1 MSSAALPDAIATAAA
16 IRSGETSAREVVEES
31 IRRIEKLDPQ
41 LNAMVGTRYDEA
53 LAEVDAGLPDGPLT
67 GVPVVIKS
75 LAADVAGLP
84 TTGGSRLWADKVA
97 SADSE
102 LVRRYKAAGM
112 VVLGTT
118 NTPELG
124 KNASTEPVLH
134 GACHNPWSLEHS
146 TGGSSGGS
154 AAAVAAGLVP
164 VAHGNDG
171 GGSVRIP
178 AAVCGL
184 FGLKPSRGLIPGA
197 PYPST
202 ISSPTSVH
210 GALTTTVRD
219 SALMLDISAGRAPG
233 QATFGA
239 TPPTGGYLGCVDQ
252 DPARLRIGIATVVP
266 DGPAVDPEG
275 VAAARRTADLLT
287 DLGHEVVETTLP
299 VAYPDYA
306 RHSGVIMG
314 ANLVAHVDD
323 RLAEL
328 GRELRDDDIEPFT
341 RVMYDR
347 YSSMPMADLLRALEG
362 FEQVGFATS
371 ALFRGAD
378 AFDVVLTPVLCLR
391 TPRLG
396 VLDTT
401 TPEVMY
407 TVAPGMAGFTS
418 LVNVTGGSAMS
429 VPAGFDSEGLPLGAH
444 FFTDLGGEP
453 LLLSLAA
460 QLERVAPWPRH
471 APLAG

>member
-1 MSSAALPDAIATAAA
+1 MTSRDLPDAVATAAA
-16 IRSGETSAREVVEES
+16 VRSGETSAREVVEES
-31 IRRIEKLDPQ
+31 IRRIEDLDPQ
-41 LNAMVGTRYDEA
+41 LNAMVGTRFDEA

-84 TTGGSRLWADKVA
+84 TTGGSRLWADDVA

-134 GACHNPWSLEHS
+134 GACHNPWSLDHS

-171 GGSVRIP
+171 GGSIRIP
-178 AAVCGL
+178 AAACGL
-184 FGLKPSRGLIPGA
+184 FGLKPSRGVVPGA

-202 ISSPTSVH
+202 IASPTSVH

-233 QATFGA
+233 QATLGA
-239 TPPTGGYLGCVDQ
+239 TPPASGYLGCVDK
-252 DPARLRIGIATVVP
+252 DPGSLRIGIATVVP
-266 DGPAVDPEG
+266 DGPAVDPAG
-275 VAAARRTADLLT
+275 VEAARRTADLLT
-287 DLGHEVVETTLP
+287 GLGHRVVEITLP
-299 VAYPDYA
+299 VAYPDFA

-328 GRELRDDDIEPFT
+328 GRDLRDDDIEPFT

-347 YSSMPMADLLRALEG
+347 YSAMPMADLLRALEG
-362 FEQVGFATS
+362 FEQTGFATS
-371 ALFRGAD
+371 ALFHGPD
-378 AFDVVLTPVLCLR
+378 ALDVVLTPTLCMR

-401 TPEVMY
+401 NPEVMY
-407 TVAPGMAGFTS
+407 TVAPAMAGFTS

-429 VPAGFDSEGLPLGAH
+429 VPAGFDVDGLPLGAH

-453 LLLSLAA
+453 LLLSLAG
-460 QLERVAPWPRH
+460 QLERAAPWPPH

>member
-1 MSSAALPDAIATAAA
+1 MSSALPDAIATAAA
-16 IRSGETSAREVVEES
+16 IRCGETSAREVVEES

-84 TTGGSRLWADKVA
+84 TTGGSRLFADDVKA
-97 SADSE
+97 EDSE

-124 KNASTEPVLH
+124 KNGSTEPVLH
-134 GACHNPWSLEHS
+134 GACHNPWSLDHS

-171 GGSVRIP
+171 GGSIRIP
-178 AAVCGL
+178 AAACGL

-202 ISSPTSVH
+202 LAGPTSVH

-219 SALMLDISAGRAPG
+219 TALLLDVSAGRVPG
-233 QATFGA
+233 QASYG
-239 TPPTGGYLGCVDQ
+239 PTAPAGGYLACVDRE
-252 DPARLRIGIATVVP
+252 PGRLRVGLATVVP
-266 DGPAVDPEG
+266 DGPETDPAG
-275 VAAARRTADLLT
+275 VAAVRRTADLLAV
-287 DLGHEVVETTLP
+287 LGHEVVEVTLP
-299 VAYPDYA
+299 VAYPEFA
-306 RHSGVIMG
+306 RWSGLMMG

-323 RLAEL
+323 RLAAL
-328 GRELRDDDIEPFT
+328 GRDLRDDDIEPFT
-341 RVMYDR
+341 RVMYER
-347 YSSMPMADLLRALEG
+347 YSAMPLADLLRALEG
-362 FEQVGFATS
+362 FEQVGFAT
-371 ALFRGAD
+371 ARLFAD
-378 AFDVVLTPVLCLR
+378 VDVVLTPTLCMR

-401 TPEVMY
+401 KPEVMY
-407 TVAPGMAGFTS
+407 TVAPAMAGFTS
-418 LVNVTGGSAMS
+418 LVNTTGGAAMS
-429 VPAGFDSEGLPLGAH
+429 VPAGLDPDGLPLGAH

-453 LLLSLAA
+453 LLLSLAG
-460 QLERVAPWPRH
+460 QLERAAPWPRH

>member
-1 MSSAALPDAIATAAA
+1 MSSALPDAIATAAA

-84 TTGGSRLWADKVA
+84 TTGGSRLFADDVKA
-97 SADSE
+97 EDSE

-124 KNASTEPVLH
+124 KNGSTEPVLH
-134 GACHNPWSLEHS
+134 GACHNPWSLDHS

-171 GGSVRIP
+171 GGSIRIP
-178 AAVCGL
+178 AAACGL

-202 ISSPTSVH
+202 LAGPTSVH

-219 SALMLDISAGRAPG
+219 TALLLDVSAGRVPG
-233 QATFGA
+233 QASYG
-239 TPPTGGYLGCVDQ
+239 PTA
-252 DPARLRIGIATVVP
+252 PARSEEHT
-266 DGPAVDPEG
+266 
-275 VAAARRTADLLT
+275 
-287 DLGHEVVETTLP
+287 
-299 VAYPDYA
+299 
-306 RHSGVIMG
+306 S
-314 ANLVAHVDD
+314 
-323 RLAEL
+323 EL
-328 GRELRDDDIEPFT
+328 Q
-341 RVMYDR
+341 
-347 YSSMPMADLLRALEG
+347 S
-362 FEQVGFATS
+362 
-371 ALFRGAD
+371 
-378 AFDVVLTPVLCLR
+378 
-391 TPRLG
+391 
-396 VLDTT
+396 
-401 TPEVMY
+401 
-407 TVAPGMAGFTS
+407 
-418 LVNVTGGSAMS
+418 
-429 VPAGFDSEGLPLGAH
+429 H
-444 FFTDLGGEP
+444 
-453 LLLSLAA
+453 
-460 QLERVAPWPRH
+460 
-471 APLAG
+471 

>member
-1 MSSAALPDAIATAAA
+1 MSTPALPDAIATAAA
-16 IRSGETSAREVVEES
+16 IRGGEISAREVVEES
-31 IRRIEKLDPQ
+31 IRRIEKLDPL
-41 LNAMVGTRYDEA
+41 LNVMVGTRFDEA

-67 GVPVVIKS
+67 GVPILIKS

-84 TTGGSRLWADKVA
+84 TTNGSRLFADDVK
-97 SADSE
+97 SEDSE

-134 GACHNPWSLEHS
+134 GATHNPWGLGHS

-154 AAAVAAGLVP
+154 AAAVAAGMVP

-178 AAVCGL
+178 AAACGL
-184 FGLKPSRGLIPGA
+184 FGLKPSRGVIPGA

-202 ISSPTSVH
+202 LAGPTSVH
-210 GALTTTVRD
+210 HALTTTVRD
-219 SALMLDISAGRAPG
+219 SALLLDISAGRVPG
-233 QATFGA
+233 QASYG
-239 TPPTGGYLGCVDQ
+239 PTAPVGGYRACVDQ
-252 DPARLRIGIATVVP
+252 EPGRLRIGLATVVP
-266 DGPAVDPEG
+266 DGPDVDPAVV
-275 VAAARRTADLLT
+275 VAVRRTADLLT
-287 DLGHEVVETTLP
+287 DLGHEVIEVALP
-299 VAYPDYA
+299 VRYPEFA
-306 RHSGVIMG
+306 RWSGLMMG

-323 RLAEL
+323 RLAAL

-347 YSSMPMADLLRALEG
+347 YSAMPLADLLRALEG
-362 FEQVGFATS
+362 FEQVGFTTA
-371 ALFRGAD
+371 ALFD
-378 AFDVVLTPVLCLR
+378 DVDVVLTPTMCMR
-391 TPRLG
+391 TPELG
-396 VLDTT
+396 VLDTSR
-401 TPEVMY
+401 PAVMY

-418 LVNVTGGSAMS
+418 LVNVTGGAAMS
-429 VPAGFDSEGLPLGAH
+429 VPAGFDPDGLPLGAH

-453 LLLSLAA
+453 LLLSLAG

>member
-1 MSSAALPDAIATAAA
+1 MSTTALPDAIATAAA
-16 IRSGETSAREVVEES
+16 IRGGETSAREVVEQS

-41 LNAMVGTRYDEA
+41 LNAMVGTRFDEA
-53 LAEVDAGLPDGPLT
+53 LAEVDGGLPEGPLS

-84 TTGGSRLWADKVA
+84 TTGGSRLFADDVKA
-97 SADSE
+97 EDSE

-124 KNASTEPVLH
+124 KNGSTEPLLH
-134 GACHNPWSLEHS
+134 GPSHNPWELRHS

-171 GGSVRIP
+171 GGSIRIP
-178 AAVCGL
+178 AAACGL
-184 FGLKPSRGLIPGA
+184 FGLKPSRGVIPGA

-202 ISSPTSVH
+202 LAGPTSVH
-210 GALTTTVRD
+210 HALTTTVRD
-219 SALMLDISAGRAPG
+219 SALLLDISAGRVPG
-233 QATFGA
+233 QASYGPNA
-239 TPPTGGYLGCVDQ
+239 PADGYLACVDRE
-252 DPARLRIGIATVVP
+252 PGRLRIGLATVVP
-266 DGPAVDPEG
+266 DGPDVDPAG
-275 VAAARRTADLLT
+275 VVAVRRTADLLT
-287 DLGHEVVETTLP
+287 DLGHEVVEVALP
-299 VAYPDYA
+299 VAYPEFA
-306 RHSGVIMG
+306 RWSGVMMG

-323 RLAEL
+323 RLADL
-328 GRELRDDDIEPFT
+328 GRELREDDIEPFT
-341 RVMYDR
+341 RVMYER
-347 YSSMPMADLLRALEG
+347 YSAMPLADLLRALEG
-362 FEQVGFATS
+362 FEQVGFAT
-371 ALFRGAD
+371 AQLFDGPEGVD
-378 AFDVVLTPVLCLR
+378 AVLTPTLCMR
-391 TPRLG
+391 TPELG

-401 TPEVMY
+401 QPEVMY
-407 TVAPGMAGFTS
+407 TVAPAMAGFTS

-429 VPAGFDSEGLPLGAH
+429 VPAGFDPDGLPLGAH

-453 LLLSLAA
+453 LLLSLAG
-460 QLERVAPWPRH
+460 QLERAAPWPRH